1 MTIIEMLSEKARLAS
16 PFGGVVLLD
25 IQDGDTLKIDGRS
38 LPVTVVAI
46 TDDKNADAIIHLSAQ
61 TLNDLL
67 AGRQNPTVAFM
78 TGKLKVTGAMG
89 MALRLAAIIE
99 D

>member
-1 MTIIEMLSEKARLAS
+1 MTMIDILSEKARLAS

-25 IQDGDTLKIDGRS
+25 IQDGNTLKIDGRS
-38 LPVTVVAI
+38 LPVTVAV

-61 TLNDLL
+61 TLSDLL